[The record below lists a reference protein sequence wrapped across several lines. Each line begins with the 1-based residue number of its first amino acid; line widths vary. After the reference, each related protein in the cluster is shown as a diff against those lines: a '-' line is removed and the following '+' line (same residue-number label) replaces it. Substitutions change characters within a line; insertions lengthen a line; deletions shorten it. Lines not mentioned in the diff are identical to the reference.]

1 MTGTLTAHL
10 GDLAGALRDLRRRFR
25 VAARVEVARAI
36 GEALYEVTRT
46 VICGPNRLHSTPR
59 SAYSDWD
66 DPWQDSAAEP
76 VHSHDVF
83 SQEDEVDDEDR
94 MSSTK
99 LPPVLLA
106 GLGGAR
112 WGFMLTRRMGPSLLI
127 GLLIALLTYV
137 GGPALKTLLEAW
149 AAANDVL
156 NYAHPDQLA

>member
-10 GDLAGALRDLRRRFR
+10 GDLAEALHDLRRRFR
-25 VAARVEVARAI
+25 VAARVEVAQAI
-36 GEALYEVTRT
+36 GEALYEVTRAM
-46 VICGPNRLHSTPR
+46 ICGPSRPHATPP

-66 DPWQDSAAEP
+66 DPWQDPAADP
-76 VHSHDVF
+76 GHSHHV
-83 SQEDEVDDEDR
+83 SAQEDEADDEDR

-106 GLGGAR
+106 GLGAAR

-127 GLLIALLTYV
+127 GLLVALLTYV

-149 AAANDVL
+149 AAANDLL
-156 NYAHPDQLA
+156 NFPRPDRLA